1 MIAKLV
7 ALMVLIVGYY
17 LLITKYWWIIATN
30 LIFNPM
36 LALFIFLLPL
46 IVSFGIA
53 MIFGR

>member
-1 MIAKLV
+1 MIAKIIALLILV
-7 ALMVLIVGYY
+7 AGYY
-17 LLITKYWWIIATN
+17 LLITKYWWVIASN

-36 LALFIFLLPL
+36 MALFIFLLPL

>member
-7 ALMVLIVGYY
+7 ALIVLIVGYY